1 MTTPDLPAALIGL
14 VTGATMAVSVS
25 SVWLVLMIPA
35 RIQDRLRGASSR
47 AMTLALCAGLTLSA
61 MGNGVDFSLHLP
73 PIFGSIALVFSGM
86 FVGMLASALGEILE
100 AAPVMMR
107 RFRLGDVSLG
117 VRWTIFLGKALG
129 AVIATLVFTL

>member
-1 MTTPDLPAALIGL
+1 MTTPDLPATLIGL

-35 RIQDRLRGASSR
+35 RIQDRLRGVSSR
-47 AMTLALCAGLTLSA
+47 AMTFALCAGLTLSA
-61 MGNGVDFSLHLP
+61 MGNGIDFSLHLP
-73 PIFGSIALVFSGM
+73 AIAGSMALVFSGM

-100 AAPVMMR
+100 AVPVMMR

-117 VRWTIFLGKALG
+117 VRWTILLGKALG